1 MNPHNERGI
10 MNAKT
15 RSKTLAAAVA
25 SLALLLTACGGGDDG
40 GGSAGEGELAGAQ
53 LAAGSKEFTES
64 ILLAQI
70 TAAALENAGA
80 TVEDK
85 TGISGSATVRE
96 ALETGEVDFYWD
108 YTGTGWVNILGHTT
122 EDVPEDLYSAVAEE
136 DAENGIAWLEPAPFE
151 NTYRIAVKT
160 EFAEAEGLTNMSE
173 AAEYIQANSSNGA
186 VCAAS
191 EFINRDDGLPG
202 LEEAY
207 GFEFSE
213 VVELDLNLIYTQ
225 IGESCP
231 FGEVFSTDARI
242 VSNNL
247 TVLEDD
253 QEFFVEYQGAMTL
266 RQETLDEYPAI
277 ADIMAPINAA
287 LTDDVLTELN
297 GRVDNDGE
305 QPRDVA
311 EEWLEEQGF
320 LG

>member
-1 MNPHNERGI
+1 MK
-10 MNAKT
+10 ATTVKAT
-15 RSKTLAAAVA
+15 TLTAAGL
-25 SLALLLTACGGGDDG
+25 SLALALSACGGGG
-40 GGSAGEGELAGAQ
+40 GGGEAGGEGELSGAQ
-53 LAAGSKEFTES
+53 LAVGSKEFTES

-70 TAAALENAGA
+70 TAVALENAGA
-80 TVEDK
+80 EVEDK

-96 ALETGEVDFYWD
+96 ALETGEVDMYWE
-108 YTGTGWVNILGHTT
+108 YTGTGWVNILGNST
-122 EDVPEDLYSAVAEE
+122 EDVPEELYGAVSEA
-136 DAENGIAWLEPAPFE
+136 DAENNIAWLEPAPFE
-151 NTYRIAVKT
+151 NTYRIAVLSS
-160 EFAEAEGLTNMSE
+160 FAEENGLATMSD
-173 AAEYIQANSSNGA
+173 AAAYINENPNEGA

-207 GFEFSE
+207 GFEFSS

-225 IGESCP
+225 VGEECN

-242 VSNNL
+242 VSNDL

-253 QEFFVEYQGAMTL
+253 KKFFVEYQGAMTL

-277 ADIMAPINAA
+277 ADIMAPISEA
-287 LTDDVLTELN
+287 LTNETITELN
-297 GRVDNDGE
+297 GRIDNDGE

-311 EEWLEEQGF
+311 EEWLEDEGL